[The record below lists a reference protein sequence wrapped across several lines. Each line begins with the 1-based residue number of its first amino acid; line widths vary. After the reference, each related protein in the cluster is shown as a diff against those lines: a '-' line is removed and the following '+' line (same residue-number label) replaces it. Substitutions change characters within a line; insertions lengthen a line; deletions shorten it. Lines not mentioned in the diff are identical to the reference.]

1 MATLTVRNLDDAVV
15 RRLRIRAAE
24 RGRSAEA
31 EHREILKAMLIGV
44 ESPATRQQVAERLAE
59 FRRRTGRRGAPAS
72 AALLEETR
80 AARLQSLAG
89 TEP

>member
-24 RGRSAEA
+24 HGRSAEA
-31 EHREILKAMLIGV
+31 EHREILKAVLIGM
-44 ESPATRQQVAERLAE
+44 EPPPTRQQAAERLAE
-59 FRRRTGRRGAPAS
+59 FRRRTARRGAPAS